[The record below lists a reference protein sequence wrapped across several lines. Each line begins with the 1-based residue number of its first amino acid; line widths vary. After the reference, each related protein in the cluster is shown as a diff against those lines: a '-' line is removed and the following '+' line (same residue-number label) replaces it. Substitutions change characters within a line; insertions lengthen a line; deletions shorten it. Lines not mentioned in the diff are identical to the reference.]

1 LANVLFKLGDQVSD
15 CYRRAAEM
23 HENAEAAINP
33 QSKRDYLDL
42 KRRWLFLGLSY
53 EFSEQSTDQRGPGQ
67 RAARE
72 RRAPM
77 IEVIE

>member
-1 LANVLFKLGDQVSD
+1 MLLKLSDQVSD

-23 HENAEAAINP
+23 RANAEAAINP

-53 EFSEQSTDQRGPGQ
+53 EFSEQFT
-67 RAARE
+67 AA
-72 RRAPM
+72 AAKKGGG
-77 IEVIE
+77 